1 MSFLWSLG
9 SFIIVIGVLVSVHEY
24 GHFWAAR
31 KCGIKVHRFSIG
43 FGKVLWSKVDKQGTE
58 FAVSAIPLGG
68 YVKMLDER
76 NEQVPDNLKS
86 QAFNNKSILQRAFVI
101 AAGPIANFLFAVLAY
116 LTVYSIGIPSIK
128 PVIENVVPQSLAEKA
143 GLEPYSQIMAI
154 DGTSTPDWESINM
167 VLATKMGEE
176 SVTLTLLKSS
186 TTNIEQRKVLDLSE
200 WNFDPEKE
208 TAFGALGIVP
218 VRTKIE
224 MILSKVAE
232 NSPAQRAG
240 LLIGDQIYYQN
251 EPMKWRDFISFVD
264 KGDSFNI
271 QVLRH
276 GEWLDKVIT
285 PHLNE
290 KGKWFV
296 GVAPTIYPISDE
308 YRTEL
313 KYGFFEAFIKGI
325 EKTYQLSKLT
335 IQIIGKLFTGEF
347 SAKNLSG
354 PISIAKG
361 AGASSEIGF
370 VYYLSFMALISVNL
384 GIMNLFP
391 LPVLDGGHLLFLAI
405 EALKGKP
412 LSEQMQ
418 NIAYKIG
425 AGLLLI
431 LTIFVLFNDF
441 LRL

>member
-101 AAGPIANFLFAVLAY
+101 AAGPIANFLFAILAY

-224 MILSKVAE
+224 MILSKVVE

-264 KGDSFNI
+264 KGDSFNV

-335 IQIIGKLFTGEF
+335 IQIIGKLLTGEF
-347 SAKNLSG
+347 SAK
-354 PISIAKG
+354 I
-361 AGASSEIGF
+361 
-370 VYYLSFMALISVNL
+370 
-384 GIMNLFP
+384 
-391 LPVLDGGHLLFLAI
+391 
-405 EALKGKP
+405 
-412 LSEQMQ
+412 
-418 NIAYKIG
+418 
-425 AGLLLI
+425 
-431 LTIFVLFNDF
+431 
-441 LRL
+441 